1 MVAGAVTALVFAQT
15 AKLSTAKQISANIAI
30 LSNQLPL
37 TPEPRNDTTFISSTY
52 ARALF
57 RAVADQGYDPAL
69 ILTDEIIEV
78 DAVSS
83 SAQLDAAVFGR
94 MYQRAIKLLNDESLG
109 MASGCAS
116 PVGTFRMMC
125 LCVIHR
131 PCLAAIVRRSGEF
144 LDICMPAG
152 LKPCLSEEA
161 DSIGIGFA
169 TVARESGSVEALL
182 ADKTAVSIRTTLYLW
197 HSLLNWFAGRYLPI
211 QEVNFHFDE
220 PERGQQWQSI
230 FHCPVNF
237 NKSRSMI
244 CFAPGALDAPN
255 IQTERTLSV
264 FLKSAPYR
272 LIVPSF
278 HDQRLGDRV
287 LAIFGDDL
295 TQALPGT
302 HEVSRHLG
310 ISVSTLRRQLSEEGT
325 SFQQLKDDHRQAAAL
340 QYLGSAELSLSDVS
354 VLLGFIETSA
364 FFRAFKRWT
373 GQTPSEYRAHL

>member
-1 MVAGAVTALVFAQT
+1 MSDQ
-15 AKLSTAKQISANIAI
+15 S
-30 LSNQLPL
+30 PL
-37 TPEPRNDTTFISSTY
+37 TPESRIDTTFISATY

-69 ILTDEIIEV
+69 ILTGETMEV
-78 DAVSS
+78 NAVSKA
-83 SAQLDAAVFGR
+83 AQLDAAVFGR

-109 MASGCAS
+109 MASGCPS

-131 PCLAAIVRRSGEF
+131 PCLASIVRRSGEF
-144 LDICMPAG
+144 LDVCMPAG
-152 LKPCLSEEA
+152 VKPCLSEEA
-161 DSIGIGFA
+161 DSISIGFS
-169 TVARESGSVEALL
+169 TVVRESRSVEALL
-182 ADKTAVSIRTTLYLW
+182 VDETSVSIRTTLYLW
-197 HSLLNWFAGRYLPI
+197 HSLLSWFAGRYLPI

-220 PERGQQWQSI
+220 PERGQQWQGI

-237 NKSRSMI
+237 NKTRTMI

-255 IQTERTLSV
+255 VQTERSLSV

-278 HDQRLGDRV
+278 HDQKPSDRV

-295 TQALPGT
+295 TQALPGAS
-302 HEVSRHLG
+302 EISRHLG
-310 ISVSTLRRQLSEEGT
+310 MSVSTLRRQLIEEGT
-325 SFQQLKDDHRQAAAL
+325 SFQQLKDAHRRSAAL
-340 QYLGSAELSLSDVS
+340 QYLGSAELSLSEVS
-354 VLLGFIETSA
+354 VLLGFVETSA

-373 GQTPSEYRAHL
+373 GQTPSEYRALL

>member
-1 MVAGAVTALVFAQT
+1 MFD
-15 AKLSTAKQISANIAI
+15 
-30 LSNQLPL
+30 QLPL
-37 TPEPRNDTTFISSTY
+37 TPEPRSVTTFISSTY

-69 ILTDEIIEV
+69 ILTDEAIEV
-78 DAVSS
+78 DAVST
-83 SAQLDAAVFGR
+83 SAQLDAVVFGR

-109 MASGCAS
+109 MASGCPL

-152 LKPCLSEEA
+152 VKPCLSEEV

-169 TVARESGSVEALL
+169 TVARESRSVEVLL
-182 ADKTAVSIRTTLYLW
+182 ADESSVSIRTTLYLW
-197 HSLLNWFAGRYLPI
+197 HSLLSWFAGRYLPI
-211 QEVNFHFDE
+211 QEMNFHFHE
-220 PERGQQWQSI
+220 PERGQQWQGI

-237 NKSRSMI
+237 NKTRSMI
-244 CFAPGALDAPN
+244 CFKPGALDALN
-255 IQTERTLSV
+255 VQTERTLSV

-278 HDQRLGDRV
+278 HYQKTGDRV

-295 TQALPGT
+295 TQALPGAS
-302 HEVSRHLG
+302 EVSRHMG
-310 ISVSTLRRQLSEEGT
+310 MSISTLRRQLAEEGT
-325 SFQQLKDDHRQAAAL
+325 TFQQLKDDHRQAAAL
-340 QYLGSAELSLSDVS
+340 QYLGSAELSLSEVS
-354 VLLGFIETSA
+354 VLLGFVETSA

-373 GQTPSEYRAHL
+373 GQTPSEYRDGRLKQ